1 MFAYIDSP
9 EFTPY
14 FIIILVVMVVLCLPT
29 VLNPIL
35 YHLRRIIQAVRHTRS
50 NHRW

>member
-1 MFAYIDSP
+1 MLNYIDSP

-29 VLNPIL
+29 VLGGIRNAINRKP
-35 YHLRRIIQAVRHTRS
+35 
-50 NHRW
+50 